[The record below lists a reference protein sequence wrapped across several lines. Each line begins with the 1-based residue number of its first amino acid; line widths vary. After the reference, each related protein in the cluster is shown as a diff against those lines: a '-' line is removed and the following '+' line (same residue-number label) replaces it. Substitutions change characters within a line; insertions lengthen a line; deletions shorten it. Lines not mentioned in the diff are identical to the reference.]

1 MTNESS
7 EPAEGSVPETG
18 KTKRRLVVIGGLAVL
33 LLAGGSAG
41 AYLFAPGLMG
51 KPTQKQV
58 ADAAP
63 AKPVPPSPTF
73 VDLPEMS
80 VTLPNGGQQRQI
92 RLRISLELV
101 KADIPSSEVLSPK
114 VYDMVL
120 TYARTLND
128 AEIENSLAI
137 DHMRGDL
144 YRRLSLLLGPDVV
157 RDVLITS
164 FVVA

>member
-1 MTNESS
+1 MTNASS
-7 EPAEGSVPETG
+7 EPVEGNVPETG
-18 KTKRRLVVIGGLAVL
+18 KKKRRLILVGGLAVL
-33 LLAGGSAG
+33 LLVGGSAG
-41 AYLFAPGLMG
+41 AYFFAPGLMG
-51 KPTQKQV
+51 KSPQKQV
-58 ADAAP
+58 AAASP
-63 AKPVPPSPTF
+63 AKPVPASPTF